1 MTEPLAPQYNPSSI
15 ESELYRWWTQRGLFS
30 PESHAPGTGEPYVIM
45 MPPPNV
51 TAVLHM
57 GHGLNNTVQDVLLRF
72 ERMRG
77 RRALWV
83 PGTDHAGIAT
93 QNVVERELAQEGLT
107 RFDLGRDAFVE
118 RVWAHVRETG
128 AAILEQLKAIGCS
141 ADWSRTYFTLDEG
154 LSRAV
159 RETFVRLYEE
169 GLVYRGHYIINWC
182 PRCLTALSNE
192 EVDKDDVDGH
202 LWHLRYPLADG
213 SGHLTVATTRP
224 ETMLGDTAVAVHP
237 EDERYQSLIGRQIRL
252 PLVDRLIPVIADDA
266 VDPAFGS
273 GAVKVTPAHDPNDFE
288 IGRRHKLSSIDVM
301 TPEARISLAAPD
313 RFQGLDRYEARRRV
327 VSEFEAAGLL
337 ERIEEHRHAVGHCY
351 RCNTVVEPR
360 LSDQWFVRMEP
371 LARPALAAYR
381 DGTLRFVPERRG
393 DDYVGWLEGIR
404 DWCISRQLWW
414 GHRIPVWYCDAPG
427 CGKVSVSR
435 TDLASCP
442 GCGGAVHQDD
452 DVLDTWF
459 SSWLVPFSSLGW
471 PEPTPDLATY
481 YPGHTMVSAPEILFF
496 WVARMIMSGLH
507 FMGEVPYTDIY
518 LHGTVRDTQHRKMS
532 KSLGNGIDPLEVVQR
547 YGADALRYSLV
558 SGMSVGTDVILDPND
573 LEASFAA
580 GRNFANKLWNA
591 GRFILSSLS
600 GPTRP
605 LAGPHENRVRPKEL
619 ALADRWIIA
628 RCDQTVVEA
637 TEAYQR
643 FRLNEAA
650 AAVYRFIWSDL
661 ADWYIEQVKPRLYGD
676 QPGGEVARA
685 VVTQT
690 FDVALRLLHPV
701 MPFIT
706 EALWRRFPG
715 RAEDAS
721 ISVAP
726 WPRPDER
733 ARDAEA
739 IRNFGLVQELIGG
752 IRTIRAEYGVQPGQ
766 TVRAVVSPE
775 SAGASAALEEER
787 GTILRLAKL
796 SQLTLGES
804 RERVGGHAV
813 LSDGTA
819 VFVPLGDAID
829 VGRECGR
836 LGTEVDR
843 LGRLVESQ
851 ERKLGNDQFVSRAPA
866 DVVERER
873 QKLTTWK
880 DQQQILVK
888 KRELLGCV

>member
-1 MTEPLAPQYNPSSI
+1 MTQPLAPQYNPSTI
-15 ESELYRWWTQRGLFS
+15 EAGLYRWWSERGLFS
-30 PESHAPGTGEPYVIM
+30 PERHAPGSGEPYVIM

-57 GHGLNNTVQDVLLRF
+57 GHGLNNTVQDVLIRF

-77 RRALWV
+77 RRALWL

-93 QNVVERELAQEGLT
+93 QNVVERLLAEQGLT

-118 RVWAHVRETG
+118 RIWEHVRVTG
-128 AAILEQLKAIGCS
+128 AAILDQLKALGCS

-159 RETFVRLYEE
+159 REVFVQLYEQ

-192 EVDKDDVDGH
+192 EAEKEEVDGQ
-202 LWHLRYPLADG
+202 LWHLRYPLTDG

-237 EDERYQSLIGRQIRL
+237 EDERYRSLVGRDIRL
-252 PLVDRLIPVIADDA
+252 PLVDRLIPIIADDA
-266 VDPAFGS
+266 VDPSFGS
-273 GAVKVTPAHDPNDFE
+273 GAVKVTPAHDPTDFE
-288 IGRRHKLSSIDVM
+288 IGRRHSLPSIDIM
-301 TPEARISLAAPD
+301 TPEARISLAAPA

-327 VSEFEAAGLL
+327 VAEFEAAGLL
-337 ERIEEHRHAVGHCY
+337 ERVEQHRHAVGHCY
-351 RCNTVVEPR
+351 RCDTVIEPR

-381 DGTLRFVPERRG
+381 DGKLRFVPERRG
-393 DDYVGWLEGIR
+393 DDYSAWLEGIR

-414 GHRIPVWYCDAPG
+414 GHRIPVWYCEAPG
-427 CGKVSVSR
+427 CGKTSVSR
-435 TDLASCP
+435 TDLEVCP
-442 GCGGAVHQDD
+442 SCGGPVRQDE

-471 PEPTPDLATY
+471 PDRTRDLETF

-507 FMGEVPYTDIY
+507 FMGQVPYTDIY

-532 KSLGNGIDPLEVVQR
+532 KSLGNGIDPLEVVER
-547 YGADALRYSLV
+547 YGADALRYSLI

-591 GRFILSSLS
+591 GRFILSNLD
-600 GPTRP
+600 GTPRP
-605 LAGPHENRVRPKEL
+605 LAGDTANAVSPDEL
-619 ALADRWIIA
+619 TLADRWIIA
-628 RCDQTVVEA
+628 RCDATVREA
-637 TEAYQR
+637 TDAYQR
-643 FRLNEAA
+643 FRLNDAA
-650 AAVYRFIWSDL
+650 GAIYHFIWSDL

-676 QPGGEVARA
+676 VPGGDVARA
-685 VVTQT
+685 VLSQT

-715 RAEDAS
+715 RREDAS
-721 ISVAP
+721 ISIAP
-726 WPRPDER
+726 WPRPDSR
-733 ARDAEA
+733 AQAPEA
-739 IRNFGLVQELIGG
+739 LARFGLVQELVSG
-752 IRTIRAEYGVQPGQ
+752 IRVIRAEYGVQPGQ
-766 TVRAVVSPE
+766 AVRAVVTGENPE
-775 SAGASAALEEER
+775 HLAALQEEQA
-787 GTILRLAKL
+787 TIVKLAKL
-796 SQLTLGES
+796 SDLSFQETS
-804 RERVGGHAV
+804 DRVGGHAV

-819 VFVPLGDAID
+819 VFVPLDEAID
-829 VGRECGR
+829 LGRECTR
-836 LGTEVDR
+836 LGSEVDR
-843 LGRLVESQ
+843 LIRLVESQ
-851 ERKLGNDQFVSRAPA
+851 EKKLGNQQFVSRAPA
-866 DVVERER
+866 EVVERER
-873 QKLTTWK
+873 QKLSTWK
-880 DQQQILVK
+880 EQREVLLK
-888 KRELLGCV
+888 KRELLGCS

>member
-1 MTEPLAPQYNPSSI
+1 MTEPLAPQYNPSAI
-15 ESELYRWWTQRGLFS
+15 ESVLYAWWQERGLFS
-30 PESHAPGTGEPYVIM
+30 PDAGARAPDAEPYVIM

-51 TAVLHM
+51 TAALHM
-57 GHGLNNTVQDVLLRF
+57 GHGLNNTVQDVLVRF

-77 RRALWV
+77 RRALWL

-93 QNVVERELAQEGLT
+93 QNVVERLLAKDGLT
-107 RFDLGRDAFVE
+107 RFDMGRDAFVE

-128 AAILEQLKAIGCS
+128 AAILEQLKSIGSS
-141 ADWSRTYFTLDEG
+141 ADWSSTYFTLDEG

-159 RETFVRLYEE
+159 REAFVRLYEE

-192 EVDKDDVDGH
+192 EAEKEETDGKI
-202 LWHLRYPLADG
+202 WHLRYPLADG

-237 EDERYQSLIGRQIRL
+237 EDERYRHLIGRELIL
-252 PLVDRLIPVIADDA
+252 PVVDRRVPIIADEA

-273 GAVKVTPAHDPNDFE
+273 GAVKVTPAHDPADFE
-288 IGRRHKLSSIDVM
+288 IGRRHGLPSIDVM
-301 TPEARISLAAPD
+301 TPEARISLAAPE
-313 RFQGLDRYEARRRV
+313 RFQGLDRFDARARV
-327 VSEFEAAGLL
+327 VAVFEAAGLL
-337 ERIEEHRHAVGHCY
+337 ERVEPHRHAVGHCY
-351 RCNTVVEPR
+351 RCNTVIEPR

-381 DGTLRFVPERRG
+381 DGTLRFIPERRG
-393 DDYVGWLEGIR
+393 DDYSQWLEGIR

-414 GHRIPVWYCDAPG
+414 GHRIPVWYCDADG
-427 CGKVSVSR
+427 CGRTTASR
-435 TDLASCP
+435 TDLVVCP
-442 GCGGAVHQDD
+442 ACGGPVRQDE

-471 PEPTPDLATY
+471 PDRTPDLATF
-481 YPGHTMVSAPEILFF
+481 YPGHTLVSAPEILFF
-496 WVARMIMSGLH
+496 WVARMIMSGIH
-507 FMGEVPYTDIY
+507 FMGDVPYTDIY

-532 KSLGNGIDPLEVVQR
+532 KSLGNGIDPLEVVER

-591 GRFILSSLS
+591 GRFILSNLE

-605 LAGPHENRVRPKEL
+605 LAGARDAVRRQEL
-619 ALADRWIIA
+619 TLADRWIIA
-628 RCDQTVVEA
+628 RCEATVGEA
-637 TEAYQR
+637 TEAYER

-650 AAVYRFIWSDL
+650 GAVYRFLWSDL
-661 ADWYIEQVKPRLYGD
+661 ADWYIEQIKPRLYGD
-676 QPGGEVARA
+676 VPGGDVARA
-685 VVTQT
+685 VALQT

-715 RAEDAS
+715 RPAEAS

-726 WPRPDER
+726 WPRPDPR
-733 ARDAEA
+733 AADAEA
-739 IRNFGLVQELIGG
+739 LAEFELVQQVVGA
-752 IRTIRAEYGVQPGQ
+752 IRGIRAEYGVQPGQ
-766 TVRAVVSPE
+766 TVRAFVSQD
-775 SAGASAALEEER
+775 AGTPSPALERER
-787 GTILRLAKL
+787 GTIVRLAKL
-796 SQLTLGES
+796 SDLVLAES
-804 RERVGGHAV
+804 GERVGGHAV
-813 LSDGTA
+813 LPDGTT

-836 LGTEVDR
+836 LGAEADR
-843 LGRLVESQ
+843 LSSLVTSQ
-851 ERKLGNDQFVSRAPA
+851 RKKLGNAQFVSRAPA
-866 DVVERER
+866 DVVTRERE
-873 QKLTTWK
+873 KLAAWTE
-880 DQQQILVK
+880 QREVLVR
-888 KRELLGCV
+888 KRELLGCS

>member
-1 MTEPLAPQYNPSSI
+1 MTQPLPPQYNPSSI
-15 ESELYRWWTQRGLFS
+15 ESELYQWWTERRLFS
-30 PESHAPGTGEPYVIM
+30 PDSHAPGSGEPYVIM

-57 GHGLNNTVQDVLLRF
+57 GHGLNNTVQDVLIRF

-93 QNVVERELAQEGLT
+93 QNVVERLLAEEGLT
-107 RFDLGRDAFVE
+107 RFDLGRDAFVD
-118 RVWAHVRETG
+118 RVWEHVRETG
-128 AAILEQLKAIGCS
+128 PAILEQLKAIGCS

-159 RETFVRLYEE
+159 REVFVRLYEQ
-169 GLVYRGHYIINWC
+169 GLIYRGHYIINWC

-192 EVDKDDVDGH
+192 EVEKDEVAGH

-237 EDERYQSLIGRQIRL
+237 ADERYRHLIGRDIRL
-252 PLVDRLIPVIADDA
+252 PLVERLIPIVADEA
-266 VDPAFGS
+266 VDPSFGS
-273 GAVKVTPAHDPNDFE
+273 GAVKVTPAHDPADFE
-288 IGRRHKLSSIDVM
+288 IGRRHSLPGIDIM
-301 TPEARISLAAPD
+301 TPEARISLAAPE

-327 VSEFEAAGLL
+327 VAEFDTAGLL
-337 ERIEEHRHAVGHCY
+337 ERTEEHRHAVGHCY
-351 RCNTVVEPR
+351 RCGTVVEPR

-381 DGTLRFVPERRG
+381 EGTLRFVPERRG
-393 DDYVGWLEGIR
+393 DDYEAWLEGIR

-414 GHRIPVWYCDAPG
+414 GHRIPVWYCEAAG
-427 CGKVSVSR
+427 CGQVSVSR
-435 TDLASCP
+435 TDLDTCP
-442 GCGGAVHQDD
+442 GCGGPVRQDE

-471 PEPTPDLATY
+471 PDRTRDLATF
-481 YPGHTMVSAPEILFF
+481 YPGHTLVSAPEILFF

-507 FMGEVPYTDIY
+507 FMGQVPYRDIY

-532 KSLGNGIDPLEVVQR
+532 KSLGNGIDPLEVVER
-547 YGADALRYSLV
+547 YGADALRYSLI

-573 LEASFAA
+573 LEASFAS

-591 GRFILSSLS
+591 GRFILSNLN

-605 LAGPHENRVRPKEL
+605 LAGSHPHVVRREEL
-619 ALADRWIIA
+619 TLADRWIIA
-628 RCDQTVVEA
+628 RCDATVTEA

-643 FRLNEAA
+643 LRLNEAA
-650 AAVYRFIWSDL
+650 GAIYHFIWSDL

-676 QPGGEVARA
+676 LPGGDVARA
-685 VVTQT
+685 VLART
-690 FDVALRLLHPV
+690 FDVSLRLLHPT

-706 EALWRRFPG
+706 EALWRRLPG
-715 RAEDAS
+715 RSDTAS

-726 WPRPDER
+726 WPAPDTR
-733 ARDAEA
+733 AHDDQALEE
-739 IRNFGLVQELIGG
+739 FGLVQELVSA
-752 IRTIRAEYGVQPGQ
+752 IRAVRAEYGVQPGQ
-766 TVRAVVSPE
+766 PVRAVVS
-775 SAGASAALEEER
+775 GDNRVTVGALEQER
-787 GTILRLAKL
+787 STILRLAKL
-796 SQLTLGES
+796 SAFSFGES
-804 RERVGGHAV
+804 RERAGGHAV
-813 LSDGTA
+813 LSEGTA

-843 LGRLVESQ
+843 LVRLVESQ
-851 ERKLGNDQFVSRAPA
+851 EKKLGNEQFVSRAPS

-873 QKLTTWK
+873 QKLVTWK
-880 DQQQILVK
+880 EQCEVLVK